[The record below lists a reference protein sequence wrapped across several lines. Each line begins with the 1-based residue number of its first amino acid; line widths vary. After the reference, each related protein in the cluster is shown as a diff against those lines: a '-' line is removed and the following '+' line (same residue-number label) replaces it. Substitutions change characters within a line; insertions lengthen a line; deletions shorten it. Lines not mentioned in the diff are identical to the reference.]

1 MSDDWTD
8 EQVSALPIAQG
19 RAELL
24 EEIMSTPVLGQTDR
38 DRPTRSRPAARR
50 WAVPLAA
57 AAAVVAL
64 ASTPLWWPGG
74 GSDGTTPSGP
84 ATNAAPAPAPLTQ
97 MVLEAPG
104 WEVDNASG
112 DVDEQEVSYFRDGDE
127 EVRVDIKR
135 MPAQP
140 GATIDDFVPDYRD
153 VTTPESDG
161 TPLDVAGLTGRT
173 WAYNPDDRVV
183 ITEPTDGY
191 WFEVR
196 AGGETEA
203 EFQALLPQLR
213 LVDQQG
219 FEDSLPDS
227 FVLPAER
234 ETAAAEILQGIADNG
249 GGTVPQGTAMPS
261 STEIDDKQFGTD
273 IAGQFACAWFDEYLD
288 ATASGD
294 AAARAQAQEVL
305 GTARSWPVLVEL
317 GPDDGYVGLLL
328 DFVDRAVAGK
338 KLGNLRNGL
347 GCA

>member
-8 EQVSALPIAQG
+8 EQVASLPIAQG

-38 DRPTRSRPAARR
+38 DRPARSRPASRR

-64 ASTPLWWPGG
+64 ASTPLWWPG
-74 GSDGTTPSGP
+74 SDGPAPSGP
-84 ATNAAPAPAPLTQ
+84 ATNVAPVPAPLTQ
-97 MVLEAPG
+97 MILEAPG

-112 DVDEQEVSYFRDGDE
+112 DLDEQEVSYFLGGDD
-127 EVRVDIKR
+127 EVRVDITR

-173 WAYNPDDRVV
+173 WAYNPQDRVV
-183 ITEPTDGY
+183 ITEPTNGY

-196 AGGETEA
+196 AGGGTEA
-203 EFQALLPQLR
+203 EFEALLAQLR

-234 ETAAAEILQGIADNG
+234 ETAAAEILRGIADNG
-249 GGTVPQGTAMPS
+249 GGTVPQGTPLPS
-261 STEIDDKQFGTD
+261 STEIDGRQFGID
-273 IAGQFACAWFDEYLD
+273 VAGQFACAWFARYVD
-288 ATASGD
+288 ATGSGD

-305 GTARSWPVLVEL
+305 GTARAWPVLVEL
-317 GPDDGYVGLLL
+317 GPGDGYVDLLY

-338 KLGNLRNGL
+338 TLGNLRNGL